1 MKYFVRAVKYLIYF
15 VLLFLVIVAILCV
28 FLHHPLSS
36 FTALFKEGAM
46 WQIAI
51 IFAAISAAYP
61 ALGFRRNH
69 ITLDGPAENYYGIIR
84 QTMEDAGFV
93 LVSEDDEKIV
103 YRQKKALLRFTRMW
117 EDAITFF
124 KGEDRIFVDGP
135 VKDTTRVIS
144 SVYYNYRMRNPK
156 DYE

>member
-1 MKYFVRAVKYLIYF
+1 MD
-15 VLLFLVIVAILCV
+15 
-28 FLHHPLSS
+28 S
-36 FTALFKEGAM
+36 
-46 WQIAI
+46 Q
-51 IFAAISAAYP
+51 
-61 ALGFRRNH
+61 
-69 ITLDGPAENYYGIIR
+69 
-84 QTMEDAGFV
+84 Q
-93 LVSEDDEKIV
+93 IV